1 MSSGIKITSD
11 EMRYMALLESVT
23 GAVARDCIID
33 DKVERVIFIVK
44 PGDVGLAIGRK
55 GSNINMLRRMTNKDI
70 EIVEYAENPVEFI
83 KNTFAP
89 AQVREVRITEKSDGK
104 KIAVVTVEPRDK
116 GVAIG
121 KNGKNADRTRFLAK
135 RYFEI
140 DHVIIT

>member
-23 GAVARDCIID
+23 GAVAKDCILD
-33 DKVERVIFIVK
+33 DKAERVIFVVK

-55 GSNINMLRRMTNKDI
+55 GSNIQMLRRMTNRNI
-70 EIVEYAENPVEFI
+70 EVVEYAESPVEFI

>member
-23 GAVARDCIID
+23 GAVARDCILD
-33 DKVERVIFIVK
+33 DKAERVIFVVK

-55 GSNINMLRRMTNKDI
+55 GSNIQMLRRMTNRNI
-70 EIVEYAENPVEFI
+70 EVVEYAESPVEFI